1 MPVKNKLYY
10 YVGNTNIYYDL
21 GMEKQNYGRMHR
33 VLSDVPSEKWARSP
47 EISRALIECPRIH
60 NMVRNALH
68 RHKVKDSYF
77 EEVVSENAF
86 VVQTVC
92 IAGGLS
98 NGGRQKGQL
107 EKIEDVYFIIYQTI
121 ENIVRNHKKKR
132 ARTSS
137 TLEHEFSSFVQ
148 DGEGNEAFLERISD
162 NPVDEGFTEVERKMD
177 LDFAQKRLKAK
188 IDQQGWPDFIPH
200 DRPLGPGRPSLVD
213 KQRASVSGEPEQ

>member
-1 MPVKNKLYY
+1 MPVINKINY
-10 YVGNTNIYYDL
+10 YVRNSILYYDL
-21 GMEKQNYGRMHR
+21 IMEKQNYGRMHP
-33 VLSDVPSEKWARSP
+33 VLSQVPPELWSSSP
-47 EISRALIECPRIH
+47 EISTALLECSRIH
-60 NMVRNALH
+60 NIVRNALH

-77 EEVVSENAF
+77 EEVVSEAAF

-98 NGGRQKGQL
+98 AGGRQKGQL
-107 EKIEDVYFIIYQTI
+107 EKIEDVYYIIYQTI

-132 ARTSS
+132 GRTSS

-162 NPVDEGFTEVERKMD
+162 NPVDNGFDEVERKMD

-188 IDQQGWPDFIPH
+188 IDKQGWPDFIPK
-200 DRPLGPGRPSLVD
+200 DRPLGP
-213 KQRASVSGEPEQ
+213 AEN

>member
-1 MPVKNKLYY
+1 
-10 YVGNTNIYYDL
+10 
-21 GMEKQNYGRMHR
+21 
-33 VLSDVPSEKWARSP
+33 
-47 EISRALIECPRIH
+47 
-60 NMVRNALH
+60 
-68 RHKVKDSYF
+68 
-77 EEVVSENAF
+77 
-86 VVQTVC
+86 VQTVC